1 MPTCMMT
8 FNQMKQYGIKVEP
21 RGLISGWQYLLASVL
36 SLAAAFTVGGI
47 LLIGVGVN
55 PIATYAAMLS
65 GALGS
70 FSQWRVGEFYN
81 ISETLVKMIPILM
94 NSLAVLV
101 AFRMRFWNIGANGQ
115 FAMGAMA
122 ASGVALF
129 GREVFPWLPES
140 MIIPSMMI
148 CGWLAGAIW
157 GLVAAALKAYM
168 NVNEIIS
175 TLMLNY
181 IAVLF
186 VEHLY
191 FGPWQDPQGMGF
203 PGTEVFPEYA
213 LLGRIFGRVHYGLVF
228 GLLLAVILWA
238 LLDYTYLGY
247 EVKVIG
253 RNLNTARY
261 AGMPLTRNILIIMF
275 LSGGIAGLAGMSE
288 VSGLAH
294 RLQQGVIS
302 GYGNTA
308 IIVAWL
314 SNLNIWSTLIIS
326 FLMAVLIVGGDQIQ
340 ITMRLPASVALVF
353 QGLIL
358 FSILLVD
365 FFVKY
370 RVRIVRKVE

>member
-1 MPTCMMT
+1 MT
-8 FNQMKQYGIKVEP
+8 FFNQLKQYTIKIEP
-21 RGLISGWQYLLASVL
+21 RGLISGWQHLLASVL
-36 SLAAAFTVGGI
+36 SLLVAFIVGGI
-47 LLIGVGVN
+47 LLIAVGVN
-55 PIATYAAMLS
+55 PIDTYGAMLS
-65 GALGS
+65 GALGNIP
-70 FSQWRVGEFYN
+70 QWRVGEFYN

-94 NSLAVLV
+94 SSLAVLV

-129 GREVFPWLPES
+129 GKQLIPWLPES
-140 MIIPSMMI
+140 MIIPLMI
-148 CGWLAGAIW
+148 LSGWMAGAVW
-157 GLVAAALKAYM
+157 GIVAAALKAYL

-175 TLMLNY
+175 SLMLNY

-203 PGTEVFPEYA
+203 PGTEVFPDYA
-213 LLGRIFGRVHYGLVF
+213 LLGRIFGRVHYGLIF
-228 GLLLAVILWA
+228 GLILAVLLWIF
-238 LLDYTYLGY
+238 LEYTYFGY
-247 EVKVIG
+247 EVKIIG
-253 RNLNTARY
+253 RNLKTARY
-261 AGMPLTRNILIIMF
+261 AGMPLVRNILIIMF
-275 LSGGIAGLAGMSE
+275 ISGGIAGLAGMSE
-288 VSGLAH
+288 VSGLSH

-326 FLMAVLIVGGDQIQ
+326 FLLAVLIVGGDQIQ
-340 ITMRLPASVALVF
+340 ITMRLPASIALVF

-358 FSILLVD
+358 FSILVVD

-370 RVRIVRKVE
+370 RVRIIRKAE